1 MKVKIDSYKTL
12 SAALGVDARTLRRW
26 RTEPD
31 APTGL
36 ELGEWIRWRTAK
48 AAVEQRGR
56 PSGVES
62 GELAELKRK
71 LVYEQGR
78 KESAIASLREL
89 EAEQQRK
96 NLKPKADI
104 NAFVEC
110 FTENLR
116 KALEALPKDAA
127 RLANADTP
135 ATAEAA
141 LQDYLSERVIPLLA
155 DIHKRAKDGTLLQ

>member
-26 RTEPD
+26 RTEAD
-31 APTGL
+31 APGTL
-36 ELGEWIRWRTAK
+36 DVKAWIRWRTAK

-56 PSGVES
+56 PSGSES
-62 GELAELKRK
+62 SELAELKRK
-71 LVYEQGR
+71 LVYEKAR

-89 EAEQQRK
+89 EAEQRRK

-104 NAFVEC
+104 CAFVER
-110 FTENLR
+110 FTEGLQ
-116 KALEALPKDAA
+116 KALESLPKGLA
-127 RLANADTP
+127 RLANSNAP

-141 LQDYLSERVIPLLA
+141 LQDYLSERVLPLLK
-155 DIHKRAKDGTLLQ
+155 DIHGKAKDGTLLE

>member
-1 MKVKIDSYKTL
+1 MKLQIKNYSQL
-12 SAALGVDARTLRRW
+12 AAALGVDARTLRRW

-31 APTGL
+31 APTTL
-36 ELGEWIRWRTAK
+36 ELGAWIRWRTAK

-56 PSGVES
+56 PSGSES
-62 GELAELKRK
+62 SELAELKRK
-71 LVYEQGR
+71 LVYELGR

-104 NAFVEC
+104 QNFVER
-110 FTENLR
+110 FTGGLR
-116 KALEALPKDAA
+116 ALLEGMPQDAA
-127 RLANADTP
+127 RLANSDTP

-141 LQDYLSERVIPLLA
+141 LQDYLSERVLPLLT
-155 DIHKRAKDGTLLQ
+155 DINSKARDGTLLE

>member
-1 MKVKIDSYKTL
+1 MKLKIDTYKTL
-12 SAALGVDARTLRRW
+12 AQALGIDSRTLRRW
-26 RTEPD
+26 RTDPD

-56 PSGVES
+56 PSGSES
-62 GELAELKRK
+62 SELAELKRK
-71 LVYEQGR
+71 LVFELAR

-104 NAFVEC
+104 HKFVER
-110 FTENLR
+110 FTEGLR
-116 KALEALPKDAA
+116 KALEALPEGLAG
-127 RLANADTP
+127 LANSNAP

-141 LQDYLSERVIPLLA
+141 LKGYLSERVLPLLA
-155 DIHKRAKDGTLLQ
+155 DIHGKAKSGTLLQ